1 MNALEA
7 YSEHRSLLFS
17 IAYRMLGSVQ
27 DAEDVLQD
35 AYLRWRQTDMET
47 VRSARAYLV
56 SIVTRLA
63 IDQLRSA
70 RVRREVYVGTWLPEP
85 LFEGEGHD
93 AREKSD
99 LADTLSTAFL
109 VVLENLSPA
118 ERAAFL
124 LREVFDLDY
133 GSIAEVLERT
143 EANCRQIVKRARDR
157 VALRRPHPVSSPEE
171 DSELV
176 ARLVSATLARDVEG
190 MKELLAGDAAFHTD
204 HGGKA
209 PAAQRTIHGAD
220 KIARFI
226 LGIQERFSAPEGE
239 TRVCMVNGRPGIV
252 ETVGGTITTAI
263 TFEIV
268 NGKIQSL
275 FAVRNPDK
283 LKGARKPNASPDS
296 LEG

>member
-1 MNALEA
+1 MTALEA
-7 YSEHRSLLFS
+7 YNEHRPLLFS

-27 DAEDVLQD
+27 DAEDILQD
-35 AYLRWRQTDMET
+35 AYLRWRQTDIDT

-85 LFEGEGHD
+85 LFEGAD
-93 AREKSD
+93 VREKSD

-124 LREVFDLDY
+124 LKEVFDLDY
-133 GSIAEVLERT
+133 GAIAEVLNRT

-157 VALRRPHPVSSPEE
+157 VALRRPHPVSRVE
-171 DSELV
+171 DDSALV
-176 ARLVSATLARDVEG
+176 ERLVSATLARDVEG
-190 MKELLAGDAAFHTD
+190 MKELLAVDATFHSD

-209 PAAQRTIHGAD
+209 AAAKRTIRGAD

-226 LGIQERFSAPEGE
+226 LGLQERFRAPGEE
-239 TRVCMVNGRPGIV
+239 TRICTINGRPGIV
-252 ETVGGTITTAI
+252 ETIAGAVITVL
-263 TFEIV
+263 TFEIA
-268 NGKIQSL
+268 NGKIQSI

-283 LKGARKPNASPDS
+283 LRGPLPA
-296 LEG
+296 G